1 MDSIITKLTDELR
14 KENVEDS
21 KIDSIVH
28 NLKSYWQYV
37 GTIDLDNI
45 NYVTILKAI
54 ILAKFLKK
62 KFDDNMGFS
71 IMQKSLV
78 YRDNDICIFK
88 PTNFEESRIIGESIC
103 CFAYSQDR
111 WDEHYIGNEE
121 AIYYVY
127 DVMRDDT
134 QDFVAITVRPNGNAR
149 VLDKNHNWW
158 TSSDSIKYI
167 QTLGKGASLIVT
179 KDGKP
184 INTTIYNQE
193 TNENKIM
200 NKKQVIRLNESQ
212 LKQIVTESVKRVLK
226 ETAGHLYYK
235 DDEGNPHTN
244 SKELYRGV
252 KGAIFVYHGD
262 WADPEIL
269 YKNHSINYWD
279 AEQSLWYN
287 YKEYCEENN
296 IKPTDDGFEKYVN
309 EYEDVAS
316 TLDELVW
323 ALDGNP

>member
-1 MDSIITKLTDELR
+1 MIDFSQAVQAISDNGGFKSNAQDTSFYRVYTTQGSKPIQVRVSNHGTHLWTWYDRNYNPSASINICIVLSQNGENNTNTSVDMRIKDEQGKVIGER
-14 KENVEDS
+14 KPFEVT
-21 KIDSIVH
+21 
-28 NLKSYWQYV
+28 QYV
-37 GTIDLDNI
+37 YNCQELNNNDAALINQAVLNI
-45 NYVTILKAI
+45 WRNGSFTDPLVNTPKKA
-54 ILAKFLKK
+54 LVQRLQPTPKQ
-62 KFDDNMGFS
+62 NTENN
-71 IMQKSLV
+71 QK
-78 YRDNDICIFK
+78 
-88 PTNFEESRIIGESIC
+88 
-103 CFAYSQDR
+103 
-111 WDEHYIGNEE
+111 
-121 AIYYVY
+121 
-127 DVMRDDT
+127 
-134 QDFVAITVRPNGNAR
+134 
-149 VLDKNHNWW
+149 
-158 TSSDSIKYI
+158 
-167 QTLGKGASLIVT
+167 
-179 KDGKP
+179 
-184 INTTIYNQE
+184 